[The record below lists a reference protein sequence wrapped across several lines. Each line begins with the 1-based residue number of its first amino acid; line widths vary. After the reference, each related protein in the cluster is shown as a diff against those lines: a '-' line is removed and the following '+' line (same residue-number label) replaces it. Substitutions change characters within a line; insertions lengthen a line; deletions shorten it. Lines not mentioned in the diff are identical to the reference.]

1 MFLIQLQ
8 GWVWIIF
15 QSKIIIYTKYTS
27 NTCLASLSF
36 DRKIKYCA
44 ANTHPTYFIKKS
56 HPGAGAGFKNTIK
69 CWLCE
74 IFARPILKNLKLP
87 FLQPKNLRVALSFMS
102 FCSCVKLKKGEIE
115 FCTKIYKDLHRTTL
129 QSIYLRTSPGVS
141 WKIIFRQNFEEMWD
155 IPNHTDVLPIK

>member
-56 HPGAGAGFKNTIK
+56 HPEAGAGFKNTIK

-87 FLQPKNLRVALSFMS
+87 FLQPKKAESCIKFYEFLQLCKTKEGWNWILYQNIQRSPQDNFTVNLFKDFSW
-102 FCSCVKLKKGEIE
+102 CVLKNYFSSK
-115 FCTKIYKDLHRTTL
+115 YWRDVRYS
-129 QSIYLRTSPGVS
+129 QSYRCVTY
-141 WKIIFRQNFEEMWD
+141 
-155 IPNHTDVLPIK
+155 